1 MAFRLPVVLLVTVGW
16 LAVCRKSSNVTK
28 RDLGGITARREIYVS
43 VCDSVGEGGEE
54 MNSRPIELPPAEY
67 APPVSRRAS
76 NPTHLGISKIE
87 RREWW
92 LWASAVLVTLVLT
105 LGIASFVP
113 LTVASPFRKF
123 DELHMTLAVRGL
135 IGLVLLFDIYVIY
148 QQYQIR
154 SIRRQSSE
162 RDDLFRLITEKA
174 ADMIA
179 VVDTKGR
186 RVYNSPSYERI
197 MGYRPEELGATSSL
211 EQIHPDD
218 REKIKEAAAE
228 ASRSGVGRRIEYR
241 MRHKDGSWRVLEST
255 ASTILDAQGR
265 VDKLVIMNRD
275 ITDRKRAETALQEY
289 KIHLEELVATRTA
302 ELIRAN
308 EQLQRDITG
317 RKEAQQELTRKLEEL
332 ARSNADLEQFAY
344 VASHD
349 LQEPLRMVIS
359 YTQLLARRYQGKL
372 DASADE
378 FIGFAVDGATRM
390 QQLILDL
397 LSYSRLTTRGKEP
410 QFTQAEAACIA
421 ALENLQESIKK
432 SNAEVSV
439 GPLPTVLADATQL
452 TQLFQNLIGNAIKYC
467 NQRSPEI
474 HVEARLNGNE
484 WVFSIKDNGIG
495 IEPQY
500 FERIFQ
506 MFQRLHTRK
515 DYSGTGI
522 GLAVCRKIAER
533 HGGKIW
539 VESQPGQGST
549 FLFTIPQAEKMEK

>member
-1 MAFRLPVVLLVTVGW
+1 
-16 LAVCRKSSNVTK
+16 
-28 RDLGGITARREIYVS
+28 
-43 VCDSVGEGGEE
+43 
-54 MNSRPIELPPAEY
+54 MNSRPIELPPAGC
-67 APPVSRRAS
+67 APSSSGRAS
-76 NPTHLGISKIE
+76 NPTHLGIRKIE
-87 RREWW
+87 RRQWW
-92 LWASAVLVTLVLT
+92 LWASAVLVTLLLT
-105 LGIASFVP
+105 LGIASFVLP
-113 LTVASPFRKF
+113 MVTSSFQKF
-123 DELHMTLAVRGL
+123 DELHISLAVRGL
-135 IGLVLLFDIYVIY
+135 TGLVLLFDIYVVY

-154 SIRRQSSE
+154 SIRRQSTE

-179 VVDTKGR
+179 VVDTGGR

-197 MGYRPEELGATSSL
+197 MGYGPEELGATSSF

-218 REKIKEAAAE
+218 REKIKEAGAE

-255 ASTILDAQGR
+255 ASTILDAEGR
-265 VDKLVIMNRD
+265 VDKLVIVNRD
-275 ITDRKRAETALQEY
+275 ITDRKQAETALQEY

-308 EQLQRDITG
+308 EQLQQDITG
-317 RKEAQQELTRKLEEL
+317 RNRAQQELTLKLEEL

-349 LQEPLRMVIS
+349 LQEPLRMVVS

-390 QQLILDL
+390 QQLIQDL
-397 LSYSRLTTRGKEP
+397 LSYSRLTTRGKAP
-410 QFTQAEAACIA
+410 QFTQAEAACNA
-421 ALENLQESIKK
+421 ALENLQESIRN
-432 SNAEVSV
+432 SNAEVNV
-439 GPLPTVLADATQL
+439 GPLPTVLADGTQL
-452 TQLFQNLIGNAIKYC
+452 AQLFQNLIGNAIKY
-467 NQRSPEI
+467 RKERRPEI
-474 HVEARLNGNE
+474 RVDARLKGNE
-484 WVFSIKDNGIG
+484 WVFSVQDNGIG
-495 IEPQY
+495 IEAQY

-539 VESQPGQGST
+539 VESDPGQGST
-549 FLFTIPQAEKMEK
+549 FLFTIPKTEKMEK

>member
-1 MAFRLPVVLLVTVGW
+1 
-16 LAVCRKSSNVTK
+16 
-28 RDLGGITARREIYVS
+28 
-43 VCDSVGEGGEE
+43 
-54 MNSRPIELPPAEY
+54 MNSGPVELPPAEY
-67 APPVSRRAS
+67 GKRAS
-76 NPTHLGISKIE
+76 NPRFGMRNIE

-92 LWASAVLVTLVLT
+92 LWGSAVLVTLLLT
-105 LGIASFVP
+105 LGIASFALP
-113 LTVASPFRKF
+113 RGTSPFPEF
-123 DELHMTLAVRGL
+123 DALHMSLAVRGL

-154 SIRRQSSE
+154 GIHRQLNE
-162 RDDLFRLITEKA
+162 RDELFRLITEKA

-179 VVDTKGR
+179 VVNTSGH

-197 MGYRPEELGATSSL
+197 MGYSPEELGATSSF

-218 REKIKEAAAE
+218 REKIKAAAAE
-228 ASRSGVGRRIEYR
+228 ASRSGVGQRIEYR

-255 ASTILDAQGR
+255 ASTILDAEGS
-265 VDKLVIMNRD
+265 VDKLVIVNRD

-289 KIHLEELVATRTA
+289 KIHLEELVATRTT

-308 EQLQRDITG
+308 ELLQRDIIE
-317 RKEAQQELTRKLEEL
+317 RNWAQQELTSKLEEL

-372 DASADE
+372 DATADE
-378 FIGFAVDGATRM
+378 FIGFAVDGASRM
-390 QQLILDL
+390 QQLIQDL
-397 LSYSRLTTRGKEP
+397 LSYSRLTTRGKAL
-410 QFTQAEAACIA
+410 QFTQTGAACNT
-421 ALENLQESIKK
+421 ALENLRESIKN

-439 GPLPTVLADATQL
+439 GPLPTVHADATQL
-452 TQLFQNLIGNAIKYC
+452 AQLFQNLIGNAIKYR
-467 NQRSPEI
+467 NKRKPEI
-474 HVEARLNGNE
+474 RVDARPNGNE
-484 WVFSIKDNGIG
+484 WIFSVQDNGIG

-522 GLAVCRKIAER
+522 GLAICRKIAER

-539 VESQPGQGST
+539 VESYPGQGST
-549 FLFTIPQAEKMEK
+549 FLFSIPRAEKMEK

>member
-1 MAFRLPVVLLVTVGW
+1 
-16 LAVCRKSSNVTK
+16 
-28 RDLGGITARREIYVS
+28 
-43 VCDSVGEGGEE
+43 
-54 MNSRPIELPPAEY
+54 MNSGPVELPPAEY
-67 APPVSRRAS
+67 APPLSKRAS
-76 NPTHLGISKIE
+76 NPAHFGLRKIE

-92 LWASAVLVTLVLT
+92 LWGSAVVVTLLLT
-105 LGIASFVP
+105 LGIVSFVLP
-113 LTVASPFRKF
+113 MATSPFRRF
-123 DELHMTLAVRGL
+123 DELHMSLAVRGL
-135 IGLVLLFDIYVIY
+135 IGLILLFDVYVVY

-154 SIRRQSSE
+154 SIRRRLNE
-162 RDDLFRLITEKA
+162 RDELFRLITEKA

-179 VVDTKGR
+179 VVDTSGR

-197 MGYRPEELGATSSL
+197 MGYSPEELGATSSL

-218 REKIKEAAAE
+218 REKIKAAAAE

-255 ASTILDAQGR
+255 ASTILDAKGN
-265 VDKLVIMNRD
+265 VNKLVIVNRD
-275 ITDRKRAETALQEY
+275 ITDRKGAEIALQEY
-289 KIHLEELVATRTA
+289 QIHLEELVEMRTA
-302 ELIRAN
+302 ELTKAN
-308 EQLQRDITG
+308 EQLERDITE
-317 RKEAQQELTRKLEEL
+317 RNRVQQELTRKVEEL

-359 YTQLLARRYQGKL
+359 YTQLLARRYRGKL

-378 FIGFAVDGATRM
+378 FIGFAVDGASRM
-390 QQLILDL
+390 QQLIQDL
-397 LSYSRLTTRGKEP
+397 LSYSRLTIRGKAL
-410 QFTQAEAACIA
+410 QFTETGAACNA
-421 ALENLQESIKK
+421 ALENLRESIKD

-439 GPLPTVLADATQL
+439 GPLPKVLADATQL
-452 TQLFQNLIGNAIKYC
+452 AQLFQNLIGNAIKYR
-467 NQRSPEI
+467 NKRRPEI
-474 HVEARLNGNE
+474 HVDARPNGND
-484 WVFSIKDNGIG
+484 WVFSVKDNGIG

-522 GLAVCRKIAER
+522 GLAICRKIIER

-539 VESQPGQGST
+539 VESQSGKGST
-549 FLFTIPQAEKMEK
+549 FLFTIPRAEKMEK

>member
-1 MAFRLPVVLLVTVGW
+1 
-16 LAVCRKSSNVTK
+16 
-28 RDLGGITARREIYVS
+28 
-43 VCDSVGEGGEE
+43 
-54 MNSRPIELPPAEY
+54 MNSGPVELPPAEY
-67 APPVSRRAS
+67 GKRAS
-76 NPTHLGISKIE
+76 NPRFGMRKIE

-92 LWASAVLVTLVLT
+92 LWGSAVLVTLLLT
-105 LGIASFVP
+105 LGISSFALP
-113 LTVASPFRKF
+113 RGTSPFPEV
-123 DELHMTLAVRGL
+123 DALHMSLAVRGL

-154 SIRRQSSE
+154 GIHRQLNE
-162 RDDLFRLITEKA
+162 RDELFRLITEKA

-179 VVDTKGR
+179 VVDTSGH

-197 MGYRPEELGATSSL
+197 MGYSPEELGATSSL

-218 REKIKEAAAE
+218 REKIKAAGAE

-255 ASTILDAQGR
+255 ASTILDAEGS
-265 VDKLVIMNRD
+265 VDKLVIVNRD

-308 EQLQRDITG
+308 EQLQGDIAE
-317 RKEAQQELTRKLEEL
+317 RNWAQQELTSKLEEL

-372 DASADE
+372 DATADE
-378 FIGFAVDGATRM
+378 FIGFAVDGASRM
-390 QQLILDL
+390 QQLIQDL
-397 LSYSRLTTRGKEP
+397 LSYSRLTTRGKAL
-410 QFTQAEAACIA
+410 QFTQTGAACNT
-421 ALENLQESIKK
+421 ALENLRESIKI

-452 TQLFQNLIGNAIKYC
+452 AQLFQNLIGNAIKYR
-467 NQRSPEI
+467 NKHRPEI
-474 HVEARLNGNE
+474 RVDARPNGNE
-484 WVFSIKDNGIG
+484 WIFSIQDNGIG

-500 FERIFQ
+500 FERVFQ

-522 GLAVCRKIAER
+522 GLAICRKIAER

-539 VESQPGQGST
+539 VESYPGQGST
-549 FLFTIPQAEKMEK
+549 FLFTIPQSEKMEK